1 MWQAASSGSLA
12 SLIAHSAP
20 RGRACIC
27 VCLFVCVCV
36 IVLLWIYARET
47 LGDGEILFVYRRG
60 WWRDFGGRVV
70 WIAKEEG

>member
-1 MWQAASSGSLA
+1 MYM
-12 SLIAHSAP
+12 
-20 RGRACIC
+20 C
-27 VCLFVCVCV
+27 VSVCVCVCV